1 MPALNPRGLK
11 LDDKTDT
18 AIDRE
23 LYRLGELSR
32 KFWFESRAACS
43 RVITNFGLSKA
54 DLQAAAPAENMTPR
68 AQHRPNW
75 QDHKAAA

>member
-1 MPALNPRGLK
+1 MPGLNLRRLK

-32 KFWFESRAACS
+32 KFWLESRAVCS
-43 RVITNFGLSKA
+43 RMITNFHLSKA
-54 DLQAAAPAENMTPR
+54 DLQAAAPAENTTPR
-68 AQHRPNW
+68 AQRRPNW